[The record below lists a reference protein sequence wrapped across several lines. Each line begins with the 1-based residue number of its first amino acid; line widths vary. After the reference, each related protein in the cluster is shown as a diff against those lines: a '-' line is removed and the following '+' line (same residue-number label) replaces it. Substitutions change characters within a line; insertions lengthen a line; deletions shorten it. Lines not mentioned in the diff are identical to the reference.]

1 MYQFT
6 GAPRFYLE
14 LQQIVQQAIFYFLQN
29 SKTMPRIFLLVILTG
44 FLAACG
50 GDKSLLNQQ
59 TYDGP
64 TIIMDTIITRF
75 SDEGVVKFLLK
86 APKEEKYDNGDQI
99 WPSGML
105 LEIYDEKTK
114 ALKTTFEADSVFFD
128 KQENIYRGEGNV
140 KVLNLETRERL
151 NTEQLFWDPSAKKFY
166 TERFVT
172 IFDEDSLP
180 TYGEGLTATQDFS
193 EYEILRA
200 LGEKKL
206 GQNFE

>member
-1 MYQFT
+1 M
-6 GAPRFYLE
+6 
-14 LQQIVQQAIFYFLQN
+14 IFYFLQN
-29 SKTMPRIFLLVILTG
+29 IKSVPRLFFIIMITGLL
-44 FLAACG
+44 ASCDA
-50 GDKSLLNQQ
+50 DKSILNQEV
-59 TYDGP
+59 YDGP
-64 TIIMDTIITRF
+64 TIIMDTIVTRF

-86 APKEEKYDNGDQI
+86 APREEKYDNGNQI
-99 WPSGML
+99 WPNGML
-105 LEIYDEKTK
+105 LEIYDENTK
-114 ALKTTFEADSVFFD
+114 ALKTTFEADSVFYN

-180 TYGEGLTATQDFS
+180 TYGEGLTASQDFS

-200 LGEKKL
+200 LGEKDL
-206 GQNFE
+206 GQGFQ